1 VHGPLSESGL
11 LFGSRDECWLGPGF
25 AVVQGT
31 REDDRVLSEA
41 AVAFQASSGE
51 GEAVQRR

>member
-1 VHGPLSESGL
+1 MHGPLSESGL
-11 LFGSRDECWLGPGF
+11 LCGSRHECWLGPGF

-31 REDDRVLSEA
+31 LEDDRVLSEA